1 MARTTFSGPVRS
13 LNGFLTT
20 GNNMAQSLSAGTI
33 DAEATT
39 NLSSVA
45 SIDKYQG
52 KIMQVTD
59 AAIIFNLPEIV
70 VDTGSDEQIKS
81 PNTTST
87 IGYEYG
93 FLFTESLTSSNTF
106 ILNAGTA
113 AGRSTADVFNGMA
126 WYSNSA
132 TDPAANASWGSNG
145 YDTLTLDATTRGGL
159 IGTYVT
165 VRAVAANV
173 WVIQVM
179 MNGNGT
185 MVTPWS

>member
-70 VDTGSDEQIKS
+70 VDTGS
-81 PNTTST
+81 
-87 IGYEYG
+87 
-93 FLFTESLTSSNTF
+93 
-106 ILNAGTA
+106 LNC
-113 AGRSTADVFNGMA
+113 
-126 WYSNSA
+126 
-132 TDPAANASWGSNG
+132 
-145 YDTLTLDATTRGGL
+145 LC
-159 IGTYVT
+159 
-165 VRAVAANV
+165 
-173 WVIQVM
+173 
-179 MNGNGT
+179 
-185 MVTPWS
+185 

>member
-1 MARTTFSGPVRS
+1 MARSTFNGPVRS
-13 LNGFLTT
+13 LNGFITT
-20 GNNMAQSLSAGTI
+20 GNNNAKAISSG
-33 DAEATT
+33 TT
-39 NLSSVA
+39 NGA
-45 SIDKYQG
+45 TNIDDYQG
-52 KIMQVTD
+52 KVCSITD
-59 AAIIFNLPEIV
+59 QAAVFNLPEIV
-70 VDTGSDEQIKS
+70 TDTGSDAQKKS

-87 IGYEYG
+87 IGYEYS
-93 FLFTESLTSSNTF
+93 FLFSESLTSTNTF
-106 ILNAGTA
+106 TLNAGTA
-113 AGRSTADVFNGMA
+113 AGRSTADQMNGIA

-173 WVIQVM
+173 WVIQAM

>member
-1 MARTTFSGPVRS
+1 MARTTFVGPVRS
-13 LNGFLTT
+13 LNGFIST
-20 GNNMAQSLSAGTI
+20 GNNMSQTLTAGTI
-33 DAEATT
+33 DGGTD
-39 NLSSVA
+39 VVG
-45 SIDKYQG
+45 IDKYQG
-52 KIMQVTD
+52 KVMAVTD
-59 AAIIFNLPEIV
+59 AAITFNLPEIIA
-70 VDTGSDEQIKS
+70 DTSTPNN
-81 PNTTST
+81 PNTLAT
-87 IGYEYG
+87 IGIEYG
-93 FLFTESLTSSNTF
+93 FLFTESLTSSNEF